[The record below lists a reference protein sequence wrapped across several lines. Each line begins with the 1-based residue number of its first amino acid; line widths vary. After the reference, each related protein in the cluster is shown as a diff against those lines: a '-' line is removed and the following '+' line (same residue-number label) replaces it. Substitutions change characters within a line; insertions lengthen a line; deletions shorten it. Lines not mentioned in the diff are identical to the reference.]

1 VPSRLAAN
9 GGDAADVA
17 NWPTEDLTLYRRFC
31 KDVSTAEEQWD
42 LSKTSIMASLRNPEP
57 QVCPTFLRCLTVARK
72 ATGEDVVYEWRK
84 FQEQGWERRRQHG
97 YGIRPPETTTPAY
110 SPPAADPVRRD
121 VLAAAYREFQETVKA
136 KTNGKARAHKLTTCP
151 RLFTPAVLNPIFLDG
166 PWDPTARK
174 EALRSAPSAWLN
186 GPQRWVSAVMLPV
199 ISKPA
204 LQGAKSVCSDAWTSD
219 PPCEKAITRVSYEM
233 KSGIFRSRTCY
244 IQSEKGLKL

>member
-42 LSKTSIMASLRNPEP
+42 LSKTSIMASLRNREP
-57 QVCPTFLRCLTVARK
+57 QLCLTFLRCLTLARK

-121 VLAAAYREFQETVKA
+121 VVAAAYREFQETVKA

-174 EALRSAPSAWLN
+174 EALRSAVPRCR
-186 GPQRWVSAVMLPV
+186 PCYRTK
-199 ISKPA
+199 IS
-204 LQGAKSVCSDAWTSD
+204 GGV
-219 PPCEKAITRVSYEM
+219 V
-233 KSGIFRSRTCY
+233 
-244 IQSEKGLKL
+244 